1 MESGWDRP
9 FWGIKMRFLVLGPFR
24 VQRDSG
30 DGVDLSAPRSRSL
43 LTLLLLAHGDV
54 VPAERIFEH
63 LWPGKTRP
71 AQSRALRYQVWRLRD
86 ALEPDRP
93 ARAGGS
99 VIFTE
104 GNGYRLLT
112 DRHFVDSE
120 VFERHL
126 FQARYELSASP
137 GRARTTIEQGLRLWR
152 GEPLSHV
159 QYEDFAQADLRRLRA
174 LRVEAEILRV
184 NSMIMLGQYGDAIL
198 ELERLTASYPVVERF
213 WCQLMS
219 VLCLEGRQAEA
230 LATYAE
236 AEAALNREVGLVTLP
251 SLVRTRERIS
261 VYRPGDTEAL
271 QQLALG

>member
-1 MESGWDRP
+1 
-9 FWGIKMRFLVLGPFR
+9 MRFLVLGPFR
-24 VQRDSG
+24 VQRGSG
-30 DGVDLSAPRSRSL
+30 DAVDLSAPRAVSL
-43 LTLLLLAHGDV
+43 LTILLLARGDV
-54 VPAERIFEH
+54 VPADRIFEY
-63 LWPGKTRP
+63 LWPDRTRQ
-71 AQSRALRYQVWRLRD
+71 AQSRALRYQVWRVRD

-93 ARAGGS
+93 SRAGGS
-99 VIFTE
+99 VIITE
-104 GNGYRLLT
+104 GSGYRLPT

-120 VFERHL
+120 AFERRL
-126 FQARYELSASP
+126 FKARYDLPASP

-159 QYEDFAQADLRRLRA
+159 QYEEFAQADLRRLRA
-174 LRVEAEILRV
+174 LRIEAEILRV

-236 AEAALNREVGLVTLP
+236 AEAALNREVGLVALP
-251 SLVRTRERIS
+251 SLTRTRQRIS